1 MTSETNERRKRSM
14 RWPARKRFKTYRK
27 QARTLKL
34 DDETR
39 DRTLQVIHAL
49 EAERERN
56 QACAATASAQA
67 FPAPTTT
74 KTAIPALKSHSRRKR
89 PHALRTPLKAAA
101 CIVLTVGLATVA
113 VAAPTVV
120 ETAMHTVPKVGAN
133 EPLRPYQRIE
143 FTDASFSYLGAEQPY
158 TVPQKYDPDE
168 QCYGSAV
175 VRLFLPGSLNEPL
188 EVSVLGAQDVRVCG
202 EDPYTARLDIPA
214 EKTSISLTEENGY
227 TFSLIRP
234 VNITEKQFNDLFS
247 DNGRAICTD
256 DMLAELLDSLRNISI
271 SVKTSDSVRTYR
283 LDFSDLPD
291 VRSIRLA
298 LVHKEYRPIMATLVQ
313 ESCSYDTL

>member
-1 MTSETNERRKRSM
+1 
-14 RWPARKRFKTYRK
+14 
-27 QARTLKL
+27 
-34 DDETR
+34 
-39 DRTLQVIHAL
+39 
-49 EAERERN
+49 
-56 QACAATASAQA
+56 
-67 FPAPTTT
+67 
-74 KTAIPALKSHSRRKR
+74 
-89 PHALRTPLKAAA
+89 
-101 CIVLTVGLATVA
+101 
-113 VAAPTVV
+113 
-120 ETAMHTVPKVGAN
+120 MHTVPKVGAN

-168 QCYGSAV
+168 QCYGSAA